1 MSLCEFIMI
10 FILIGRRIRYAFPCS
25 IIAQGTPL
33 SLFFCQER
41 KTIFHLL
48 EFSFFFFAITR
59 SLIFLISLQFLLQA
73 HFFFYSNVQFLF
85 VSFSSFSISKLSRYN
100 YIFIQID
107 LMRYWKAYWT
117 LYLKNIVILLLIFLK
132 KITLFLPLAMIQMC
146 ITHAVLM
153 NKWFDDAKL
162 SRNVS
167 ENNFRGKQYDLR

>member
-1 MSLCEFIMI
+1 MRVYHDFYLDRSQNTICISVFHNSARHTIVPFLLSRKKNDFP
-10 FILIGRRIRYAFPCS
+10 FARI
-25 IIAQGTPL
+25 
-33 SLFFCQER
+33 
-41 KTIFHLL
+41 
-48 EFSFFFFAITR
+48 FFFLFRNNTIINFFDKLT
-59 SLIFLISLQFLLQA
+59 ISLASTFLL
-73 HFFFYSNVQFLF
+73 LF
-85 VSFSSFSISKLSRYN
+85 ERSISLLSFSSFSISKLSRYN